1 MQNVGIVRGGE
12 GIRDAGQQVYDLMRL
27 ALLPGRPVAEG
38 TCFDEFGDQVLAAFK
53 LPRIVDRNDVR
64 MVQRQAIWASRW
76 NRRRPAASATAPE
89 RNLIATL
96 RPSRVSRARYT
107 WLMPPAPTRVSI

>member
-64 MVQRQAIWASRW
+64 MVQRRGHLGFALEPAQARRIRYGPGKELNRDFASE
-76 NRRRPAASATAPE
+76 PGVESA
-89 RNLIATL
+89 
-96 RPSRVSRARYT
+96 
-107 WLMPPAPTRVSI
+107 